1 MDRFLASVERRAF
14 VTARL
19 AVGNDDD
26 ALDIVQD
33 AMLKLAEKYGGRAY
47 GEWGPLFHRILQSR
61 IRDFYRRAKIRNRF
75 RTWFGFSENEPH
87 GVADPI
93 NQAQDPMAREPETE
107 LATREDLDLLEQ
119 AIADLPERQ
128 QQAFILRTWDG
139 LDVAQT
145 AKAMGCTTGSVKTH
159 YSRALHSL
167 RKRIQQT

>member
-1 MDRFLASVERRAF
+1 LDRFLASVERRAF

-33 AMLKLAEKYGGRAY
+33 AMLKLAEKYGGREQE
-47 GEWGPLFHRILQSR
+47 EWGPLFHRILQSR

-75 RTWFGFSENEPH
+75 WVWFGFGNNDEQV
-87 GVADPI
+87 GADPI
-93 NQAQDPMAREPETE
+93 DQTQDPMAREPESE
-107 LATREDLDLLEQ
+107 LGTREDLDTLEQ
-119 AIADLPERQ
+119 AIAGLPDRQ

-145 AKAMGCTTGSVKTH
+145 ARAMGCSTGSVKTH
-159 YSRALHSL
+159 YSRALNNL
-167 RKRIQQT
+167 RKQMHQK